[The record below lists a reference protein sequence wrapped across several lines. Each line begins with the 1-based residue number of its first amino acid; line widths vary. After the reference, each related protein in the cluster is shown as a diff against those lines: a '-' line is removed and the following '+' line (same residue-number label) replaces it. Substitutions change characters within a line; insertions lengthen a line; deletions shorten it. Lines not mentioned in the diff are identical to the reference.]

1 MAVCA
6 LVGAAPFNAEC
17 FRARYEAGA
26 FACVVAVD
34 GGFASLERVGCV
46 PDVAMGDFD
55 SLGYVPDGLPSGVEV
70 FEYPTRK
77 DESDMELALRLAQE
91 RGFDEVEVY
100 GAIGGRLDHTLANL
114 QLLALFNERGLRVT
128 AVDLVEV
135 DRTLPAVVGPTTD
148 AEADRREATADSDRM
163 TTAVGTALTFLTG
176 PAELTLD
183 PHPGET
189 VSVFS
194 LSDESHDVTEVGL
207 AYPLD
212 RVTLTNR
219 TSWGLSNEFTE
230 APATISVASGTL
242 VVFHPLF

>member
-1 MAVCA
+1 MAACA
-6 LVGAAPFNAEC
+6 LVGAGPFNAEC

-34 GGFASLERVGCV
+34 GGFASLEGVGCI

-55 SLGYVPDGLPSGVEV
+55 SLGYVPQDAGAAMEV
-70 FEYPTRK
+70 LEYPTHK

-114 QLLALFNERGLRVT
+114 QLLASFSEAGLHVT
-128 AVDLVEV
+128 AIDLVE
-135 DRTLPAVVGPTTD
+135 
-148 AEADRREATADSDRM
+148 ADRPTEAT
-163 TTAVGTALTFLTG
+163 GTALTFLTG
-176 PAELTLD
+176 PAELTLQ
-183 PHPGET
+183 PHSGET

-194 LSDESHDVTEVGL
+194 LRDESLDVTETGL
-207 AYPLD
+207 VYPLD
-212 RVTLTNR
+212 HVVLTNR
-219 TSWGLSNEFTE
+219 TSWGLSNELTN

-242 VVFHPLF
+242 VVFHPVF

>member
-6 LVGAAPFNAEC
+6 LVGAGPFNAVC

-26 FACVVAVD
+26 YACVVAVD
-34 GGFASLERVGCV
+34 GGYASLEGVGCV

-55 SLGYVPDGLPSGVEV
+55 SLGYVPQGAGGAMEV
-70 FEYPTRK
+70 FQYPVHK
-77 DESDMELALRLAQE
+77 NESDMELALCLAQE

-114 QLLALFNERGLRVT
+114 QLLASFSEQGLRVT
-128 AVDLVEV
+128 AVDLVE
-135 DRTLPAVVGPTTD
+135 
-148 AEADRREATADSDRM
+148 ADRPTSAM
-163 TTAVGTALTFLTG
+163 GTALAFLTG
-176 PAELTLD
+176 PAELTLE

-194 LSDESHDVTEVGL
+194 LRDESLDVTETGL

-212 RVTLTNR
+212 HAVLTNR
-219 TSWGLSNEFTE
+219 TAWGLSNEFTE

-242 VVFHPLF
+242 VVFHPVF